1 MNTSKNSEICMS
13 VPVLCCIVFLYLTS
27 MIKIVNNTNKDQ
39 LMFYLRQTM
48 EHQTRAKV
56 LAH

>member
-1 MNTSKNSEICMS
+1 MS

-39 LMFYLRQTM
+39 LMFY
-48 EHQTRAKV
+48 QTRAKV